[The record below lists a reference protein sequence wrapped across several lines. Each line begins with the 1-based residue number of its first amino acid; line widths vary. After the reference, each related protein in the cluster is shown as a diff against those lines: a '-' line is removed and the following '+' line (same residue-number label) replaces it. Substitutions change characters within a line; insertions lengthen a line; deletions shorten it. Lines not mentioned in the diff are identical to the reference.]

1 MIMISIII
9 SNLLLWWNIIQNDT
23 VEKYNMIWDAVE
35 HNMIQETRWCNV
47 GLNTARC
54 PLGQII
60 WTYLVQS
67 DNDYQTIIVIATTA
81 STI

>member
-1 MIMISIII
+1 M
-9 SNLLLWWNIIQNDT
+9 
-23 VEKYNMIWDAVE
+23 K
-35 HNMIQETRWCNV
+35 R
-47 GLNTARC
+47 G

-60 WTYLVQS
+60 WTYLDQD